1 MVDAGRV
8 RRVDPAGGRVVLHRG
23 EAVSRRTLDVSAL
36 PAAVLDSRSLV
47 WWGTIVMTVIETLVF
62 AITVA
67 GYLYLRT
74 NASQWPPARTG
85 SPALTAATINL
96 VVLLVSV
103 VPAMLLDRAGQRRDL
118 QMVRWMLIANL
129 VFGTTFLVLRIFEF
143 RALHCWWNSHAYG
156 SITWT
161 LLFLHTSNL
170 LTSLAETAIVLAF
183 FYLRKAEDRHYLD
196 ARLDGVFWYF
206 IVVTWIPLYAVVFLV
221 PRLH

>member
-1 MVDAGRV
+1 
-8 RRVDPAGGRVVLHRG
+8 
-23 EAVSRRTLDVSAL
+23 VSAAAHKTLDVSDL
-36 PAAVLDSRSLV
+36 PTAVLDSRSLV

-67 GYLYLRT
+67 AYFYLRT
-74 NASQWPPARTG
+74 VSNQWPPGRTG
-85 SPALTAATINL
+85 PPALTAATINV
-96 VVLLVSV
+96 VVLLVSMA
-103 VPAMLLDRAGQRRDL
+103 PAVALDRAGLRRDL
-118 QMVRWMLIANL
+118 RMVRWMLGANL
-129 VFGTTFLVLRIFEF
+129 IFGATFLFLRIYEF
-143 RALHCWWNSHAYG
+143 KALNCSWNSHAYG

-170 LTSLAETAIVLAF
+170 VTSLLETAIVLAF
-183 FYLRKAEDRHYLD
+183 FLLRPVEDRHYLD